1 MSIEDVADKA
11 DVWSEAIKKIIKAIT
26 AAVVAL
32 VAGVSGLMMLW
43 PDSGSEPE
51 PVRIETEYVGGG
63 SSFGPQCSQLMST
76 IEHTWTEQQW
86 SVWEQL
92 RKSMG
97 C

>member
-1 MSIEDVADKA
+1 MSIEDVAEKA
-11 DVWSEAIKKIIKAIT
+11 DVWSSAIKKIVAAIT

-32 VAGVSGLMMLW
+32 IAAVSGVSMLW
-43 PDSGSEPE
+43 SSDDE

-86 SVWEQL
+86 SVWEKL
-92 RKSMG
+92 RKDLG

>member
-32 VAGVSGLMMLW
+32 IAAFSGVTMLW
-43 PDSGSEPE
+43 SGDDDPE

-63 SSFGPQCSQLMST
+63 NTFGPQCSQLMST